1 MSKMYRPLD
10 KKRDW
15 EFFDDA
21 LPIAMEDL
29 SQIRVLTEEHSQE
42 LWRKYVEPKNS
53 ERDDK
58 ESLIRTFE
66 NSQVKTEW
74 MEKWDQGE
82 GEGIVSFL
90 FSHVTWPIETKVLF
104 FWSKQESVE
113 TTWKVFLKHWMNF
126 LFNDEWAILL
136 SPTQPERIVFSPNG
150 ELCVTK

>member
-1 MSKMYRPLD
+1 MSEMYRPLD
-10 KKRDW
+10 KKKDW
-15 EFFDDA
+15 EFFDDT

-29 SQIRVLTEEHSQE
+29 SQIKVLTDEYAQE

-53 ERDDK
+53 ERNDK
-58 ESLIRTFE
+58 ESLIRIFE

-82 GEGIVSFL
+82 GEEVVSFL
-90 FSHVTWPIETKVLF
+90 LSHVTWPIETKVLF

-126 LFNDEWAILL
+126 LFNDEWPILL

-150 ELCVTK
+150 EFGVTI